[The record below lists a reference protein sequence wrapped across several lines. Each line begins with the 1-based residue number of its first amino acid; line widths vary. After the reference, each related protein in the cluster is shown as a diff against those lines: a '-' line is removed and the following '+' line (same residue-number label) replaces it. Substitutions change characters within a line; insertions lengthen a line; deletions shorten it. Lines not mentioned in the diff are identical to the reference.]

1 MSVVHVGGSLGEQ
14 TFHLDNGRRWFPRG
28 NLGQRVIRNL
38 DGYRWQ
44 ETDVF
49 SSVVTQLTKVENGL
63 RQLTWTE
70 SPSWKYLM
78 DPNPSALL
86 RLMEEEISPPES

>member
-1 MSVVHVGGSLGEQ
+1 MVPQRKLGAES
-14 TFHLDNGRRWFPRG
+14 HH
-28 NLGQRVIRNL
+28 
-38 DGYRWQ
+38 RWQ

-63 RQLTWTE
+63 RQVTWTE